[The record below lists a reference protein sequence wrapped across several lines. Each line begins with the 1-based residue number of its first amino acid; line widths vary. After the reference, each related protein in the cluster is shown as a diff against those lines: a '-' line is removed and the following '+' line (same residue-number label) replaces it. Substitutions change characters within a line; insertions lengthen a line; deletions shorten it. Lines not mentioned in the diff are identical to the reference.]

1 MFLSSTLLP
10 TGKRERDTEKRKQ
23 HDVENIPAA
32 LRRHLLS
39 RRAWVLITA
48 SETSADRNAG
58 DKWPWALATGM
69 NMLAKARGMQMQL
82 WVNAGCAH
90 ELRNELKDMLIYGQW
105 CMRDKLMIEQDIY
118 RTQRRAYSND
128 LSNASS

>member
-1 MFLSSTLLP
+1 
-10 TGKRERDTEKRKQ
+10 
-23 HDVENIPAA
+23 
-32 LRRHLLS
+32 
-39 RRAWVLITA
+39 
-48 SETSADRNAG
+48 
-58 DKWPWALATGM
+58 
-69 NMLAKARGMQMQL
+69 MQL